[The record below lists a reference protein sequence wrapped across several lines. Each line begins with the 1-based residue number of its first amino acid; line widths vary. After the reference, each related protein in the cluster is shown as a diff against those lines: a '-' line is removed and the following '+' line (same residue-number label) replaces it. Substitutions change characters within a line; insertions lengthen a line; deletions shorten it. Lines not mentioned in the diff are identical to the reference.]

1 MDLSSAPPRSSFM
14 PQPPLGHADGGPRIP
29 AAPPPA
35 PRPPYPAALPSRP
48 SSHATLG
55 YPAPCG
61 CRATPRAAPSMA
73 TTAGAPWRASPAPV
87 LVPVQRPRA
96 RTASPRPAS
105 RRPPRPSLP
114 PSPFSRLKMAMA
126 MGGDVGSKRGG
137 RRERCDCHMGPTY
150 QFT

>member
-1 MDLSSAPPRSSFM
+1 MDLSSVPPRSSFM
-14 PQPPLGHADGGPRIP
+14 PQPPLGHADGGPRFP

-87 LVPVQRPRA
+87 LVLVQHPRA
-96 RTASPRPAS
+96 RTALPRLAS
-105 RRPPRPSLP
+105 RRPPRAEPA
-114 PSPFSRLKMAMA
+114 PFPILKVEDDH
-126 MGGDVGSKRGG
+126 GYGWRRWEQE
-137 RRERCDCHMGPTY
+137 RREKGEV
-150 QFT
+150 